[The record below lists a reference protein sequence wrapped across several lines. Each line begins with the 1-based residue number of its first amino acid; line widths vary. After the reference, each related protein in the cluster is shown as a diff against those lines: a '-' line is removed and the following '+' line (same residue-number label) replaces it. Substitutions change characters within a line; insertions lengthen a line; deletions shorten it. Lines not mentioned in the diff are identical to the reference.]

1 MVQRD
6 SDLKNIIPGSVAI
19 QSLALTDGLGIQLC
33 SLTVILRAKGGIAL
47 FFNSFCTRLGIY
59 FFLDNDLGLR
69 QYGRSRCR
77 ICWCCVLI
85 PNRIQCLQ
93 ENMEDLSNNILCI
106 PIDSFGRASGLFCF
120 LTDHPGEKNT
130 YPALGHLVTSS
141 PSCHTETICTWRQWQ
156 ATEPVSARVPE
167 NPEAGYILGG
177 SNWSRPVTCYRAEPR
192 PILSTCR
199 IKPSITAPAVCTS
212 LLLPL
217 SRPRCFLQCTLSAM
231 PHDNAAPLFSLL
243 GAR

>member
-93 ENMEDLSNNILCI
+93 ETWKTYLTTYFAFPLTALAARRACFVFLLTILVRKI
-106 PIDSFGRASGLFCF
+106 PTPRLVTLLLRHRVAIQRLF
-120 LTDHPGEKNT
+120 
-130 YPALGHLVTSS
+130 ALGGNGKQRNPYRPEYRKTRKRVTSWEALIGPGQS
-141 PSCHTETICTWRQWQ
+141 H
-156 ATEPVSARVPE
+156 ATEQS
-167 NPEAGYILGG
+167 LG
-177 SNWSRPVTCYRAEPR
+177 PF
-192 PILSTCR
+192 CR
-199 IKPSITAPAVCTS
+199 LVE
-212 LLLPL
+212 
-217 SRPRCFLQCTLSAM
+217 
-231 PHDNAAPLFSLL
+231 
-243 GAR
+243 